1 MKMLRLT
8 LWSLLPALVVVA
20 ACAPRHIHPYTPRA
34 RNYEEGD
41 YQASPTPVTQG
52 SLWQD
57 SSRGLFA
64 DFRAT
69 RVGDIVTVRIDETAN
84 ASGDAATKLSH
95 QADESFGMPNLF
107 GFMSALTRAHPDL
120 DPSQLLS
127 LMSDSSMD
135 GSGRTKR
142 LSSARG
148 VIAVRVKRQLPNHDL
163 FVEGTKVILINDEEL
178 HIYISGVIRPEDIEQ
193 DNSVRSSLVADA
205 QIEFSGRGA
214 VTDSQNQGWL
224 SRVLSK
230 VRPF

>member
-1 MKMLRLT
+1 MRMLRLT
-8 LWSLLPALVVVA
+8 LWSLLPTLIIVA
-20 ACAPRHIHPYTPRA
+20 ACAPRHIRSYTPRE
-34 RNYEEGD
+34 RNYEAGN
-41 YQASPTPVTQG
+41 YQSAPAAVSGG

-69 RVGDIVTVRIDETAN
+69 RVGDLVTVRIDETADASGN
-84 ASGDAATKLSH
+84 ASTKLSH

-107 GFMSALTRAHPDL
+107 GFMSALVRSQPDI

-142 LSSARG
+142 LSRARG

-163 FVEGTKVILINDEEL
+163 FVEGSKVILVNDEEL

-205 QIEFSGRGA
+205 QIEFSGRGS
-214 VTDSQNQGWL
+214 VTDAQDQGWL
-224 SRVLSK
+224 GSILSK

>member
-1 MKMLRLT
+1 MRMLRLT
-8 LWSLLPALVVVA
+8 LWSLLPTLIVVA
-20 ACAPRHIHPYTPRA
+20 ACAPRHIRPYTPRE
-34 RNYEEGD
+34 RNYEAGD
-41 YQASPTPVTQG
+41 YQSAPAAVSGG

-69 RVGDIVTVRIDETAN
+69 RVGDLVTVRIDETADASGN
-84 ASGDAATKLSH
+84 ASTKLSH
-95 QADESFGMPNLF
+95 QADLF
-107 GFMSALTRAHPDL
+107 GFMSALVRSQPDI

-142 LSSARG
+142 LSRARG
-148 VIAVRVKRQLPNHDL
+148 VIAVRVKQQLPNHDL
-163 FVEGTKVILINDEEL
+163 FVEGSKVILVNDEEL

-205 QIEFSGRGA
+205 QIEFSGRGS
-214 VTDSQNQGWL
+214 VTDAQDQGWL
-224 SRVLSK
+224 GRVLSK